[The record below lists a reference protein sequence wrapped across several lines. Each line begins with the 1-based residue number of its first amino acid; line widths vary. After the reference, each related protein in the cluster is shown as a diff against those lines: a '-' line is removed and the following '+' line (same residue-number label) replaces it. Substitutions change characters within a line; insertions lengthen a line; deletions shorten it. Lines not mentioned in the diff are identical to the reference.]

1 MTRLL
6 HLLFVLFLM
15 GTLLTAGCT
24 SLFDTEDAV
33 ANITADPPAPAS
45 YAVTLSQPNVRSDD
59 IRMDTDVYNVG
70 EVVEFS
76 VMNRGMLP
84 LECANTPPDF
94 RVTFQTSSGRW
105 ATRMG
110 PDAPVKGNVSFIKK
124 GESTKIYRFVTQG
137 WDVGRYRIISDCGA
151 ERDILVRSLA
161 TPAPTPA
168 PTACPTLNAT
178 ANTTPWLK
186 VDSVSDQYAGRPFT
200 VTGTTN
206 LPVGQE
212 LTYTIFSLESGSENV
227 SVAAREGTFSTVVE
241 EGACGINRWS
251 AMGEIQA
258 TGNFFIGISD
268 KSRLVSGIRRFAVL
282 PP

>member
-6 HLLFVLFLM
+6 HSLFALFLM

-24 SLFDTEDAV
+24 SLFDNEDAA
-33 ANITADPPAPAS
+33 ANITAELPPPAS
-45 YAVTLSQPNVRSDD
+45 YEVTLSQPDARSDD
-59 IRMDTDVYNVG
+59 IRMDTDVYNAG

-76 VMNRGMLP
+76 VINSGMLP
-84 LECANTPPDF
+84 LECSNTPPDF
-94 RVTFQTSSGRW
+94 RVTFQTGSGRW

-110 PDAPVKGNVSFIKK
+110 PETPVKGNISYLKK
-124 GESTKIYRFVTQG
+124 GESTKTYRFVTQG
-137 WDVGRYRIISDCGA
+137 WDAGRYRIVSDCGA

-161 TPAPTPA
+161 TPTPTAAPTVCPA
-168 PTACPTLNAT
+168 INAT
-178 ANTTPWLK
+178 TNATPWLK
-186 VDSVSDQYAGRPFT
+186 VDPVSDQYAARPFT
-200 VTGTTN
+200 ITGTTN
-206 LPVGQE
+206 LPAGQE
-212 LTYTIFSLESGSENV
+212 LAYTIFSVESGSGNA
-227 SVAAREGTFSTVVE
+227 SVASREGSFSTVVE

-268 KSRLVSGIRRFAVL
+268 KSRLVSAIRRFAVL